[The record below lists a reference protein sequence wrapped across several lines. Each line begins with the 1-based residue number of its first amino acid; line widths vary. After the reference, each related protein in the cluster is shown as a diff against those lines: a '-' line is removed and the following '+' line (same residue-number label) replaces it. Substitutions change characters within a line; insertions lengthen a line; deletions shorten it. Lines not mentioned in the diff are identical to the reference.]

1 MAAPDPQIVVGGADP
16 DLEAELSRELDVYN
30 LSRTGTDAPREL
42 TLKAHDV
49 DGRLVA
55 GLSGWTWGT
64 CAAISMVWVRED
76 QRGEGWGTR
85 LMATAEEEA
94 RNRGCERAAVSS
106 FTFQAPGR
114 DWPYRRHPSRG
125 VRRRAPDQ
133 APLGQGGVRGPLL
146 PRGSGAY
153 GPTAQVGGGPVE
165 TACRWSTG

>member
-1 MAAPDPQIVVGGADP
+1 MPAPDPQIVVGGADP

-106 FTFQAPGR
+106 FTFQAPGFYQR
-114 DWPYRRHPSRG
+114 
-125 VRRRAPDQ
+125 
-133 APLGQGGVRGPLL
+133 LG
-146 PRGSGAY
+146 Y
-153 GPTAQVGGGPVE
+153 VE
-165 TACRWSTG
+165 TGRTVGIPLEECDDVHLTKLL

>member
-1 MAAPDPQIVVGGADP
+1 MPAPDPQIVVGGADP
-16 DLEAELSRELDVYN
+16 DLEAELSRELDVFN

-106 FTFQAPGR
+106 FTFQAPGFYQR
-114 DWPYRRHPSRG
+114 LGYVETGRTVGIPVEECDDVLQRYYVARPVRQTVSPAQSRG
-125 VRRRAPDQ
+125 RSVIGDHSRPARNVP
-133 APLGQGGVRGPLL
+133 
-146 PRGSGAY
+146 
-153 GPTAQVGGGPVE
+153 
-165 TACRWSTG
+165 